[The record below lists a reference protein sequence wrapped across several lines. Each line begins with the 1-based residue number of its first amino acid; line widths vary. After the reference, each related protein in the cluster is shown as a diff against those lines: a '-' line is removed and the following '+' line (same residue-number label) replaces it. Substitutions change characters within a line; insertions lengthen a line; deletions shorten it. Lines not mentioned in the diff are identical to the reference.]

1 MIESYTRISNL
12 PGFHYVGKM
21 GDGEM
26 MRVLFDQISEGQV
39 QWTRIEKEYD
49 QVHYSYGYILL
60 INMHRVSPRNLSLST
75 LYMMIKIS

>member
-1 MIESYTRISNL
+1 MIESLTRIFNF
-12 PGFHYVGKM
+12 PGIHYVGKM

-39 QWTRIEKEYD
+39 QWAPIETEYD

-60 INMHRVSPRNLSLST
+60 INMHGVSPRNLSPST